1 MNLTAINIIFLSC
14 TYDYYYHTTF
24 PLMMQVKTFDD
35 KVQQI
40 VEMGFGEA
48 DARKALE
55 KCKGDSEA
63 ACNMLLSNL

>member
-1 MNLTAINIIFLSC
+1 
-14 TYDYYYHTTF
+14 
-24 PLMMQVKTFDD
+24 MMQVKTFDD